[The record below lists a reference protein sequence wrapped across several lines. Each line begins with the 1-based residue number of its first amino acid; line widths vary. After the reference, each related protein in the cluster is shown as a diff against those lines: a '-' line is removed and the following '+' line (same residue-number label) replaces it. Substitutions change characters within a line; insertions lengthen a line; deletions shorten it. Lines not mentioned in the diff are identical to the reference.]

1 MDFRTISLC
10 ACVSGVS
17 MVATP
22 AFAQLLAGE
31 KAPPITLEAVSNAG
45 NTSSLRWDDYKGKT
59 VVIEFWGTWCGPCVE
74 QIPHLNEMVEK
85 TKPRGDVE
93 FLSVT
98 FEDRETVDAF
108 RERHEMRAAIG
119 HDTDRSMVKAYD
131 VPYWPYAYVVR
142 DGVIVLAGHPQ
153 ELSADRIAGVAES
166 EDTSAMIAS
175 GREAAAAT
183 AERKTKATEARN
195 TLLAE
200 VESATVQLVV
210 KPGDPSGHAGSGSQS
225 TNGRVI
231 SLELTNQPIAAII
244 EAVWEAK
251 VWQIEVGEWADD
263 PRFDVIVK
271 VPQRGSVTLADFRPL
286 IAAGIGTKVESR
298 ERVATGY
305 RVRSTPDNEKLR
317 DEGGGM
323 SMSRSSMP
331 GRWVRI
337 NCTDATVGQ
346 ILESAADA
354 VGRRFEVPDELS
366 EKFAS
371 CEVELPIGEPG
382 ECLERLSEALGVRF
396 EEAEMTETYFVVSPM

>member
-1 MDFRTISLC
+1 MKDSLLYVYVFFTKILC
-10 ACVSGVS
+10 
-17 MVATP
+17 
-22 AFAQLLAGE
+22 F
-31 KAPPITLEAVSNAG
+31 
-45 NTSSLRWDDYKGKT
+45 
-59 VVIEFWGTWCGPCVE
+59 VVG
-74 QIPHLNEMVEK
+74 
-85 TKPRGDVE
+85 
-93 FLSVT
+93 
-98 FEDRETVDAF
+98 
-108 RERHEMRAAIG
+108 
-119 HDTDRSMVKAYD
+119 
-131 VPYWPYAYVVR
+131 
-142 DGVIVLAGHPQ
+142 
-153 ELSADRIAGVAES
+153 
-166 EDTSAMIAS
+166 
-175 GREAAAAT
+175 
-183 AERKTKATEARN
+183 
-195 TLLAE
+195 
-200 VESATVQLVV
+200 
-210 KPGDPSGHAGSGSQS
+210 
-225 TNGRVI
+225 
-231 SLELTNQPIAAII
+231 LT
-244 EAVWEAK
+244 
-251 VWQIEVGEWADD
+251 
-263 PRFDVIVK
+263 
-271 VPQRGSVTLADFRPL
+271 DFRPL